1 MSRKEGIPIMIAISK
16 TRVTFKDYLGYF
28 DESDTKYELVDGELI
43 PMAVASGKHSGI
55 MKFLERVFDLE
66 IERLGL
72 PWIALQGTVAVRCP
86 RGIGLDTARIP
97 DLTVML
103 KQDWLSLQDR
113 EAVIDFDLS
122 APLLIIEVVSPS
134 TKNTDYRAKRTE
146 YAARDIPE
154 YWIVD
159 YSEGKISVLVV
170 SDGWFDVCE
179 FFSSDLIVSPTF
191 PEICLTPQQVFNME
205 FDT

>member
-1 MSRKEGIPIMIAISK
+1 MIAISK

-55 MKFLERVFDLE
+55 MKFLERVLDLE

-72 PWIALQGTVAVRCP
+72 PWIALQGTIAVRCP

-122 APLLIIEVVSPS
+122 APLLVIEVVSPS

-159 YSEGKISVLVV
+159 YSEGKISVLVA
-170 SDGWFDVCE
+170 SDAWFDVCE
-179 FFSSDLIVSPTF
+179 FFGSDLIVSPTF
-191 PEICLTPQQVFNME
+191 PEIRLRPQQVFAMGFGHK
-205 FDT
+205 FDD